1 MLSDFKEYSKI
12 IRERTDNGITATHEW
27 AQSARDRVFNMESPP
42 AMERVLKNRLRM
54 LAIISMA
61 LAAMLL
67 AFMLPSP
74 QHFFTALVMGIVAAA
89 VDFVVEY
96 KGVRQNEWDYP
107 ARRLSFRKIPIEL
120 PLIFFSCGI
129 AITFVHYALSNP
141 ITDIIFTPQSSM
153 ASMSYIQIALFAT
166 GTIFLVQY
174 FRGDNRSLTLGA
186 LPISMA
192 LYLSYPQQW
201 ILVISIIP
209 IYIDYYLEKHLVR
222 TAHITYDN
230 YGEEVATNVAISY
243 FPVTII
249 LLVLVTIILSL
260 T

>member
-12 IRERTDNGITATHEW
+12 IRERTDNGISATHEW
-27 AQSARDRVFNMESPP
+27 AQSARDRVFNMEIPP

-54 LAIISMA
+54 LAIISTV
-61 LAAMLL
+61 LATMLL
-67 AFMLPSP
+67 IIMFPSP
-74 QHFFTALVMGIVAAA
+74 QYFFTALVMGIVGATI
-89 VDFVVEY
+89 DLVVEY
-96 KGVRQNEWDYP
+96 KGVKQNDWNYP

-120 PLIFFSCGI
+120 PVIFFSCGI

-141 ITDIIFTPQSSM
+141 ITDMIFTPQTSM
-153 ASMSYIQIALFAT
+153 ASMSYIQIALVAT

-174 FRGDNRSLTLGA
+174 FRGNIKSLTLGA
-186 LPISMA
+186 LPIAIA
-192 LYLSYPQQW
+192 LYLSYPHQW

-209 IYIDYYLEKHLVR
+209 IYMDYYLEKNLVR

-243 FPVTII
+243 YPVTII
-249 LLVLVTIILSL
+249 LLVLVTIILYL